1 MEISFPYR
9 DAPTLKAPLGYSVAF
24 HVILFSAILS
34 SVLFSRQ
41 GASWGGA
48 GGAGTVTINMVGNVP
63 AIPLPKPDVATN
75 SRVVDNTKGLYQ
87 TEVQPKDIPAPQPKA
102 PPPPDESKAIYLP
115 KFDKYKQPEY
125 LGKPSKVLPN
135 NAPTP
140 KNAIPYGNG
149 GAPQVPTSSFR
160 PDQSK
165 PGGISISGTNG
176 GSFGAQFPWYVEA
189 VQRRVSM
196 NWQNAASTVDPTVS
210 FAPPGTITF
219 TILRDGTV
227 TNIQITQSSG
237 NQSVDTSAIRAVES
251 SSPLDRLPD
260 GYSGSSVNVEY
271 TFEFHR
277 Q

>member
-1 MEISFPYR
+1 MEINLPYHE
-9 DAPTLKAPLGYSVAF
+9 APTLKAQLGYSAAF
-24 HVILFSAILS
+24 HVILFGALIS
-34 SVLFSRQ
+34 SSIFLRN
-41 GASWGGA
+41 GASWGGP
-48 GGAGTVTINMVGNVP
+48 GGQGSVTINLVGNVP
-63 AIPLPKPDVATN
+63 AIPLPKPDIATN

-87 TEVQPKDIPAPQPKA
+87 TEVPPKAIPAPQPKA
-102 PPPPDESKAIYLP
+102 PPPDESKAIYLP
-115 KFDKYKQPEY
+115 KLDKDKQPEY

-135 NAPTP
+135 KSPTP
-140 KNAIPYGNG
+140 ENAIPYGNG
-149 GAPQVPTSSFR
+149 GSPQVPTSSFR

-165 PGGISISGTNG
+165 PGGISISGSNG

-210 FAPPGTITF
+210 FAPPGVITF

-227 TNIQITQSSG
+227 TNVQITQSSG

-251 SSPLDRLPD
+251 SSPLDQLPAAYP
-260 GYSGSSVNVEY
+260 GRSVNVEY

>member
-1 MEISFPYR
+1 MEISLPYHA
-9 DAPTLKAPLGYSVAF
+9 APNLKAQLGYSAAF
-24 HVILFSAILS
+24 HVILFGALIS
-34 SVLFSRQ
+34 SSIFSHS
-41 GASWGGA
+41 GASWGGP
-48 GGAGTVTINMVGNVP
+48 GGQGSVTINLVGNVP
-63 AIPLPKPDVATN
+63 ALPLPKPDITTN

-87 TEVQPKDIPAPQPKA
+87 TEVPPKAIPAPQPKA
-102 PPPPDESKAIYLP
+102 PLPDESKAIFLP
-115 KFDKYKQPEY
+115 KWDTKKPEY

-149 GAPQVPTSSFR
+149 GSPQVPTSNFR

-165 PGGISISGTNG
+165 PGGISISGSNG

-196 NWQNAASTVDPTVS
+196 NWQNAASTVDPSVS
-210 FAPPGTITF
+210 FAPAGTITF

-227 TNIQITQSSG
+227 TNVQITQSSG
-237 NQSVDTSAIRAVES
+237 NQSVDTSAIRAVEG
-251 SSPLDRLPD
+251 SSPLDRLP
-260 GYSGSSVNVEY
+260 GAYGGSSVNVEY

>member
-1 MEISFPYR
+1 MEINLPYHE
-9 DAPTLKAPLGYSVAF
+9 APNLKAPLGYSAAF
-24 HVILFSAILS
+24 HVILFGALIS
-34 SVLFSRQ
+34 SSIFSHR

-48 GGAGTVTINMVGNVP
+48 GGQGSVTINLVGNVP
-63 AIPLPKPDVATN
+63 ALPLPKPDVATT

-87 TEVQPKDIPAPQPKA
+87 TEVPQKTIPAPQPKA
-102 PPPPDESKAIYLP
+102 PPPPDESKAIFLP
-115 KFDKYKQPEY
+115 KLDTKRPEY

-149 GAPQVPTSSFR
+149 GSPQVPTSSFR
-160 PDQSK
+160 PDQAK
-165 PGGISISGTNG
+165 PGGISISGSNG

-196 NWQNAASTVDPTVS
+196 NWQNAASTVDPSIS

-227 TNIQITQSSG
+227 TNVQITQSSG

-251 SSPLDRLPD
+251 SSPVDRLPD
-260 GYSGSSVNVEY
+260 AYGGASVNVEY

>member
-1 MEISFPYR
+1 MEISLPYR
-9 DAPTLKAPLGYSVAF
+9 EAPNLKTPLGYSVAF
-24 HVILFSAILS
+24 HVILFGTLIS
-34 SVLFSRQ
+34 STVFSHR

-48 GGAGTVTINMVGNVP
+48 GSQGAVTINLVGNVP
-63 AIPLPKPDVATN
+63 AIPLPKPEIATN

-87 TEVQPKDIPAPQPKA
+87 TETPPKAIPAPQPKI
-102 PPPPDESKAIYLP
+102 PLPDESKAIFLP
-115 KFDKYKQPEY
+115 KLDTKKPEY

-135 NAPTP
+135 PVPPP

-149 GAPQVPTSSFR
+149 GSPQVPTSSFR
-160 PDQSK
+160 PDQVK
-165 PGGISISGTNG
+165 PGGISISGSNG
-176 GSFGAQFPWYVEA
+176 GSFGSQFPWYVEA

-196 NWQNAASTVDPTVS
+196 NWQNAASTVDPSVS
-210 FAPPGTITF
+210 FAPAGTITF

-227 TNIQITQSSG
+227 ANVQITQSSG